1 MFLRGEGYKG
11 ERPSPCPQVWKC
23 CNGDT
28 DKGYG
33 SKEARDILSERW
45 GKGMAHP
52 GGA

>member
-1 MFLRGEGYKG
+1 MCEG
-11 ERPSPCPQVWKC
+11 ERVTKGNDLVPALVWKC
-23 CNGDT
+23 CNGGA

-33 SKEARDILSERW
+33 SKEAGDILSERW